1 MKWSTNNEYKTMT
14 SANKV
19 LKNVFASSCGS
30 ACGAGEDEKPK
41 EKPPQL
47 VAVLVAQVNKINH
60 LILK

>member
-30 ACGAGEDEKPK
+30 VCGAGEDEKPTACGSACGAG
-41 EKPPQL
+41 E
-47 VAVLVAQVNKINH
+47 
-60 LILK
+60 